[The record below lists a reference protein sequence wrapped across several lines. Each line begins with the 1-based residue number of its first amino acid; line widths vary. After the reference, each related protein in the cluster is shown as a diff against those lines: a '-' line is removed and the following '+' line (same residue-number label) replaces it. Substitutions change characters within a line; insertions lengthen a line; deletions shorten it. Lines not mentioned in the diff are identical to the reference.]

1 MIVSLAHPKSFSFGK
16 YKTMSAPVEAFSALS
31 PAAVG
36 GRRRHMKLKLVTKKQ
51 ARKMLK
57 KLGKKL
63 RGGADEPVVV
73 AKDAPVA
80 PAGGKR
86 TRRRRHSSVSKGMFG
101 L

>member
-1 MIVSLAHPKSFSFGK
+1 MENFGAVNG
-16 YKTMSAPVEAFSALS
+16 TAGNSAP
-31 PAAVG
+31 VG
-36 GRRRHMKLKLVTKKQ
+36 GRRRKLQLVTKKQ

-63 RGGADEPVVV
+63 RGGGA
-73 AKDAPVA
+73 DAPVAVDKALADSAAA

>member
-1 MIVSLAHPKSFSFGK
+1 MEK
-16 YKTMSAPVEAFSALS
+16 YSNPTVLNGTAGNSAP
-31 PAAVG
+31 VG
-36 GRRRHMKLKLVTKKQ
+36 GRRRKLQLVTKKQ

-73 AKDAPVA
+73 ETAAPA
-80 PAGGKR
+80 PKAGGKR
-86 TRRRRHSSVSKGMFG
+86 TRKRSASRRASLFG

>member
-1 MIVSLAHPKSFSFGK
+1 
-16 YKTMSAPVEAFSALS
+16 MSAPVEPFTKVSDS
-31 PAAVG
+31 VVNAAPVSG
-36 GRRRHMKLKLVTKKQ
+36 GRRRKLQLVTKKQ

-73 AKDAPVA
+73 EA
-80 PAGGKR
+80 PAKMGGKR
-86 TRRRRHSSVSKGMFG
+86 TRKAKRSASRRSASIFG